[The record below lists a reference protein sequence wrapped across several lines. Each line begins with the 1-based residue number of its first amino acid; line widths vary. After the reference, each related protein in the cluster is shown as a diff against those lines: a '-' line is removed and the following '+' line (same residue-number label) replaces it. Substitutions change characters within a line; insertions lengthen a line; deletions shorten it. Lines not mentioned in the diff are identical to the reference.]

1 MQGIITDGAPV
12 AAHWPIGKKLATGF
26 AALACLCSFAA
37 FMGWVIDSPNL
48 RSFGVPA
55 RPVWP
60 LTALGYL
67 ALSLGFLAAIQGRLR
82 TAHGFWAFPL
92 LIAALSL
99 IENGGGVTL
108 GTDRLLFGESVAQ
121 YGFPHP
127 GRPGATPTT
136 IFLLLGLAGYA
147 SGRGSW
153 QRNEILSLIASGT
166 LGLATAATI
175 LLLFASPDDPLAR
188 LYQISIPS
196 AVIALSITA
205 AFILWHSGFGW
216 VRLLTSNRPGWRVLQ
231 LLLPAA
237 LVFPVLPSLVEI
249 AIERGGVLS
258 SLTSKLLVVVCNI
271 LLVGIITYWAVRSV
285 AREQTALLDA
295 IGDLAKS
302 EERLA
307 TATAAHEVGVF
318 EWNVAS
324 GSFTWSPGTEQRLGV
339 EPGSMPDFDSWAALI
354 EPADLELLLDTIGRA
369 VAERAQRFSYRYRFI
384 RPNGDVRSVEG
395 SSRAF
400 YDDEGNLVRTVGA
413 ILNVTERDEREAA
426 LRSREAQLRSVL
438 ETVPDAMVVIDEA
451 GTIHQFSA
459 TAEALWGYRAA
470 DVVGRNFTM
479 LSPAEERE
487 AYTNTLM
494 RFFRSGENGLV
505 GRSTT
510 AVGEAADG
518 RRFPLE
524 VRSGLARVDGR
535 LMLTV
540 FFRDISDRLAAEE
553 RLSDLNSDLAHVSRQ
568 SAMSELAADLAHE
581 LNQPLSAT
589 ANFLAAARML
599 IERGEE
605 MERVSDMLRMASEQT
620 QRSGQIIRRLRDF
633 VARGE
638 VEMQAESIEQT
649 VRDAVE
655 LVLMGTGQFDIRVTY
670 SLDPSISQMY
680 ADRIQV
686 QQVLVNLLRNAVDAM
701 RVLPRNQRQITI
713 ASSKI
718 DDHMVKIEVGDSG
731 PGIPDHV
738 LQQLFSRFSSTKVD
752 SGGMGIGLSISKR
765 IIEAHGGTMS
775 AENRPEGGAV
785 FRFTLPAAG
794 EGVA

>member
-1 MQGIITDGAPV
+1 MQGIITEGAP
-12 AAHWPIGKKLATGF
+12 ATGTWPTGKKLATGF

-37 FMGWVIDSPNL
+37 FMGWVLDWPYL

-67 ALSLGFLAAIQGRLR
+67 ALSLGFLSAITGRLR
-82 TAHGFWAFPL
+82 TARLIWLFPL

-99 IENGGGVTL
+99 LENGLGIWTGTDLILFPEGVT
-108 GTDRLLFGESVAQ
+108 R

-136 IFLLLGLAGYA
+136 IFILLALAGYT

-175 LLLFASPDDPLAR
+175 LMLFASPDDPLAK

-196 AVIALSITA
+196 AVVALSLTA
-205 AFILWHSGFGW
+205 AYIMWHSGFGW
-216 VRLLTSNRPGWRVLQ
+216 VTLLTSNRPGWRVLQ

-249 AIERGGVLS
+249 ALERGGAIS
-258 SLTSKLLVVVCNI
+258 SLGSKLLVVVCNI

-285 AREQTALLDA
+285 AREQKALLDA
-295 IGDLAKS
+295 MVDLATS

-318 EWNVAS
+318 EWNVS
-324 GSFTWSPGTEQRLGV
+324 DGKVTWSPGAEQRLGV
-339 EPGSMPDFDSWAALI
+339 EPGTLHDVESWAALI
-354 EPADLELLLDTIGRA
+354 EPTDLELTLDTIRRA

-384 RPNGDVRSVEG
+384 QPNGDVRSIEG

-400 YDDEGNLVRTVGA
+400 YSEDGKLVRTVGA
-413 ILNVTERDEREAA
+413 IVNVTERDEREAA
-426 LRSREAQLRSVL
+426 LRAREAQLRSVL
-438 ETVPDAMVVIDEA
+438 ETVPDAMVVIDEQ

-459 TAEALWGYRAA
+459 TAEALWGYRA
-470 DVVGRNFTM
+470 DDLLGRNFTM

-487 AYTNTLM
+487 AYADALM
-494 RFFRSGENGLV
+494 NFFRPGEAGPA

-510 AVGEAADG
+510 AIGEAVDG

-524 VRSGLARVDGR
+524 IRSGLARVDGR
-535 LMLTV
+535 LLLTV
-540 FFRDISDRLAAEE
+540 FFRDISERLAAEE
-553 RLSDLNSDLAHVSRQ
+553 RLSELNGELAHVSRQ

-581 LNQPLSAT
+581 LNQPLSAA

-599 IERGEE
+599 IDRGEGI
-605 MERVSDMLRMASEQT
+605 ERVSDMLRMGNEQT
-620 QRSGQIIRRLRDF
+620 QRAGQIIRRLRDF

-638 VEMQAESIEQT
+638 VEMQAESIDQT

-655 LVLMGTGQFDIRVTY
+655 LVLMGAGQIDTRVTY
-670 SLDPSISQMY
+670 ALDATAPQMY

-686 QQVLVNLLRNAVDAM
+686 QQVIVNLLRNSVDAM
-701 RVLPRNQRQITI
+701 RTLPRNQRQITI
-713 ASSKI
+713 ASRKV
-718 DDHMVKIEVGDSG
+718 DDQMIEIEVGDSG
-731 PGIPDHV
+731 PGIPDTV
-738 LQQLFSRFSSTKVD
+738 LQQLFTRFSSTKVD
-752 SGGMGIGLSISKR
+752 GSGMGIGLSISKR

-775 AENRPEGGAV
+775 AENRPDGGAV
-785 FRFTLPAAG
+785 FRFTLPAVG
-794 EGVA
+794 EGEA